1 LRHGE
6 DAWAQHCGVS
16 CDILVPLLEL
26 DGGADMPNKA
36 WFEVAPSAARL
47 TGSLRDIGY
56 DFPTAVAD
64 VVDNSV
70 AAGATRVEIMI
81 EFAGSRSRVYIAD
94 DGHGMSPAAMLE
106 GLRLGTRRSY
116 RQGELGRYGLGL
128 KTASLS
134 QCRSVAVI
142 SRSTPDVVRTAARVL
157 DLDVVEEWDQWVIV
171 DPGADPDVAR
181 ARQWLAEG
189 TGTVI
194 LWRNLDR
201 VLPEKRPEGGWA
213 RRRLELLATKTAEHL
228 GIVFH
233 RFLEGIGDRTP
244 LVITVN
250 GQKVKAW
257 NPFAP
262 DEEACNELPPQRF
275 EVAVGEVSGHV
286 GLRRFILPSRD
297 RFSSPAEFE
306 RLSGPLNW
314 NRQQGIYVYRADR
327 LVQWGGWNGIRGI
340 DEHTKLARAALD
352 FDTDLDVAFN
362 INVAK
367 MRVSLPPQLR
377 QMIEAPV
384 NELCIYANDAYRRS
398 ARTKAKPVP
407 ANLDA
412 APDVRAAAQAVS
424 TAGLALRAAAMQAGE
439 WEAWQRIAALLRRE
453 APEIAESLQ
462 LND

>member
-1 LRHGE
+1 
-6 DAWAQHCGVS
+6 
-16 CDILVPLLEL
+16 
-26 DGGADMPNKA
+26 MPSKA
-36 WFEVAPSAARL
+36 WFDVAPSAARL

-64 VVDNSV
+64 IVDNSV

-94 DGHGMSPAAMLE
+94 DGHGMSPGALLE
-106 GLRLGTRRSY
+106 GLRLGTRRAY
-116 RQGELGRYGLGL
+116 TKGELGRYGLGL

-142 SRSTPDVVRTAARVL
+142 SRNTPDVVRTCARVL
-157 DLDVVEEWDQWVIV
+157 DLDVVEEWDQWVVV

-181 ARQWLAEG
+181 AKQWLAEG
-189 TGTVI
+189 TGTVV
-194 LWRNLDR
+194 LWRDLDR

-213 RRRLELLATKTAEHL
+213 RRRLEALAAKTAEHL

-233 RFLEGIGDRTP
+233 RFLEGAAGRTP

-250 GQKVKAW
+250 GQKVRAW

-262 DEEACNELPPQRF
+262 EEAGRSELPAQRF
-275 EVAVGEVSGHV
+275 EITVGDVSGHV
-286 GLRRFILPSRD
+286 DLRRFILPSRD
-297 RFSSPAEFE
+297 RFSSTSEFE

-314 NRQQGIYVYRADR
+314 NRQQGLYVYRADR
-327 LVQWGGWNGIRGI
+327 LVQWGGWSAIRGI
-340 DEHTKLARAALD
+340 DEHTKMARASLD
-352 FDTDLDVAFN
+352 FSTDLDSAFN

-367 MRVSLPPQLR
+367 MKVALPAQLR
-377 QMIEAPV
+377 QMLEAPV

-407 ANLDA
+407 ADLNASADMRVA
-412 APDVRAAAQAVS
+412 IQATA

-439 WEAWQRIAALLRRE
+439 WDAWQRIAGSLCRE
-453 APEIAESLQ
+453 APEIAQALGLDS
-462 LND
+462 

>member
-1 LRHGE
+1 
-6 DAWAQHCGVS
+6 
-16 CDILVPLLEL
+16 
-26 DGGADMPNKA
+26 MPGKV
-36 WFEVAPSAARL
+36 WFDVAPSAARL

-64 VVDNSV
+64 IVDNSV
-70 AAGATRVEIMI
+70 AAGASRVEVMI
-81 EFAGSRSRVYIAD
+81 EFAGSNSRVYIAD
-94 DGHGMSPAAMLE
+94 DGHGMSPAGLLE

-116 RQGELGRYGLGL
+116 RTGELGRYGLGL

-142 SRSTPDVVRTAARVL
+142 ARSTTDVVRTCARVL
-157 DLDVVEEWDQWVIV
+157 DLDVVEEWDQWIV
-171 DPGADPDVAR
+171 ADPGSDPDVMR

-189 TGTVI
+189 TGTVV

-213 RRRLELLATKTAEHL
+213 RRRLETLAAKTAEHL

-233 RFLEGIGDRTP
+233 RFLDGVDGRPP

-250 GQKVKAW
+250 GQKVRAW

-262 DEEACNELPPQRF
+262 EEAGLSELPAQSF
-275 EVAVGEVSGHV
+275 EITLGDVSGHV
-286 GLRRFILPSRD
+286 NLRRFILPSRD
-297 RFSSPAEFE
+297 RFSSPSEFE

-314 NRQQGIYVYRADR
+314 NRQQGLYVYRAER

-340 DEHTKLARAALD
+340 DEHTKMARASLD
-352 FDTDLDVAFN
+352 FSTDLDSAFN

-377 QMIEAPV
+377 QMLEAPV
-384 NELCIYANDAYRRS
+384 NELCIYANEAYRRS

-407 ANLDA
+407 ADLNA
-412 APDVRAAAQAVS
+412 SPETQKATEAAA
-424 TAGLALRAAAMQAGE
+424 TTGLALRAAAMQAGE
-439 WEAWQRIAALLRRE
+439 WDAWQRIAASLRRE
-453 APEIAESLQ
+453 APEIAKALGLHS
-462 LND
+462 